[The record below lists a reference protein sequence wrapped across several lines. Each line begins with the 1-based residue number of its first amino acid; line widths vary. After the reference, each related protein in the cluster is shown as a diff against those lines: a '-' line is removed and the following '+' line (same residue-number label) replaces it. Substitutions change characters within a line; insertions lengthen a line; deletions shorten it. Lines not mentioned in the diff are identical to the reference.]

1 MASSGPQAD
10 YHKPK
15 RPTGSGMAGVCVDGG
30 VAHRWRRSA
39 YVTCLVFMPCSK
51 FFAKASADNCS
62 IQERG
67 SFLFFFL
74 LLSFF
79 CLLLGC
85 SFGAVSSSGPGAA
98 SCGRCSPT
106 VCPTVRPTVRT
117 TVRQA
122 LCARVIWRQAPSFVL
137 PTHFARFPAVIL
149 FSFVLHNFLFLFLFL
164 FFSSLFFVRQP
175 SANYRAEKATSD
187 KLNFPKHTGIRE
199 ASLLLVKEKCGRYT
213 LTREP
218 LYLDRC
224 VVCSEAD
231 WDDYFEV
238 QEISSKDTFI
248 FKVSRRQL
256 A

>member
-98 SCGRCSPT
+98 SCGSCSPT
-106 VCPTVRPTVRT
+106 VCPTVRLPDCPPGSPTG
-117 TVRQA
+117 
-122 LCARVIWRQAPSFVL
+122 F
-137 PTHFARFPAVIL
+137 
-149 FSFVLHNFLFLFLFL
+149 
-164 FFSSLFFVRQP
+164 
-175 SANYRAEKATSD
+175 
-187 KLNFPKHTGIRE
+187 
-199 ASLLLVKEKCGRYT
+199 
-213 LTREP
+213 
-218 LYLDRC
+218 
-224 VVCSEAD
+224 VCSRYLKAGSI
-231 WDDYFEV
+231 FRAAHTLCPL
-238 QEISSKDTFI
+238 SSCNF
-248 FKVSRRQL
+248 V
-256 A
+256 